1 VSEKVPPPVESLPAM
16 YSYDLALIVG
26 VSNVNVFVISFIDP
40 AIICL
45 IPYRAILLSSGSVL
59 LLTVS
64 AVNMSSQIFKS
75 SVAVTESYFSTR
87 RTS

>member
-45 IPYRAILLSSGSVL
+45 IP
-59 LLTVS
+59 
-64 AVNMSSQIFKS
+64 
-75 SVAVTESYFSTR
+75 
-87 RTS
+87 